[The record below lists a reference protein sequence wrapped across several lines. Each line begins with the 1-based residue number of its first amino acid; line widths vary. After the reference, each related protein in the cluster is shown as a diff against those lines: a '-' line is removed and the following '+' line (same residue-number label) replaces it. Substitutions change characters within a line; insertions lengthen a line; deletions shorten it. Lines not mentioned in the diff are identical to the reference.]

1 MNSSALE
8 PRSLHLTN
16 QLGGSPTVC
25 IFDGD
30 CGICQASVRLAGR
43 LHARVDFI
51 AFQSFD
57 FTDAEVGL
65 TLERAQSEVLV
76 VTPTGKVF
84 GGAAAVA
91 QILRVSRV
99 APLGAVLDS
108 RLVLP
113 VAQVVYRWVARNR
126 SHLPQACGVS
136 PARESG
142 RDSTVGNT
150 GPHE

>member
-1 MNSSALE
+1 MTNDLSSAL
-8 PRSLHLTN
+8 TI
-16 QLGGSPTVC
+16 C

-30 CGICQASVRLAGR
+30 CGICQSSVRLAGR

-57 FTDAEVGL
+57 FTQAQVGL
-65 TLERAQSEVLV
+65 TAERAQSEVLV
-76 VTPTGKVF
+76 VNPAGEIF

-91 QILRVSRV
+91 QILRVSRI
-99 APLGAVLDS
+99 APLGAFMDS
-108 RLVLP
+108 RLILP

-136 PARESG
+136 PVGESG
-142 RDSTVGNT
+142 VDPTVRNT
-150 GPHE
+150 DPHE

>member
-1 MNSSALE
+1 M
-8 PRSLHLTN
+8 
-16 QLGGSPTVC
+16 
-25 IFDGD
+25 
-30 CGICQASVRLAGR
+30 
-43 LHARVDFI
+43 DFI

-57 FTDAEVGL
+57 FTQAEVGL

-76 VTPTGKVF
+76 VTPSGKVF

-108 RLVLP
+108 HLVLP
-113 VAQVVYRWVARNR
+113 VAQVIYRWVARNR
-126 SHLPQACGVS
+126 SHLPQACGVN

-142 RDSTVGNT
+142 RNSTVGNT

>member
-1 MNSSALE
+1 M
-8 PRSLHLTN
+8 TN
-16 QLGGSPTVC
+16 QLDGSLAVC

-30 CGICQASVRLAGR
+30 CGICQASVRMADR

-57 FTDAEVGL
+57 FTHSEVGL
-65 TLERAQSEVLV
+65 TPERAQSEVIV
-76 VTPTGKVF
+76 VTPSGKVF

-113 VAQVVYRWVARNR
+113 VAQVIYRWVARNR

-136 PARESG
+136 PAGESG

>member
-1 MNSSALE
+1 LTKY
-8 PRSLHLTN
+8 RSLTN
-16 QLGGSPTVC
+16 LPSGTPTVC

-57 FTDAEVGL
+57 FAHAEAGL
-65 TLERAQSEVLV
+65 TLERSESEVLV
-76 VTPTGKVF
+76 VTPSGKVF

-91 QILRVSRV
+91 QILRVSWV
-99 APLGAVLDS
+99 APLGVVLDS

-113 VAQVVYRWVARNR
+113 VAGFIYRWVARNR

-136 PARESG
+136 PAGESG
-142 RDSTVGNT
+142 RDSRVGNT